1 MTASIPKG
9 CCGLCVGYK
18 YGVGMPLCIKVGD
31 CPCHSLP
38 DKEQPSPTD
47 WEGPIR
53 TLVGNAFGCDQKC
66 EPESAC
72 TTCKETLVVLIR
84 EIESAAY
91 QRGKDD
97 AIDKIM
103 TYKFKIYT
111 AKTVLLD
118 NGVVLSSVSEEEQL
132 IRFHDLMKS
141 VTAARTKEP
150 FDKK

>member
-91 QRGKDD
+91 RKGKND
-97 AIDKIM
+97 AVDYICK
-103 TYKFKIYT
+103 
-111 AKTVLLD
+111 
-118 NGVVLSSVSEEEQL
+118 NSEEAVHTL
-132 IRFHDLMKS
+132 FY
-141 VTAARTKEP
+141 VTNTTLEEARTKEP